1 MDLIKPFLIGGL
13 TIAGGKLL
21 SKKVDPAYAP
31 LLSAVPT
38 GIIASF
44 FLKDEKSKREYYTG
58 YLIADIF
65 LSFTIDSILLGTLY
79 FVKTPVNYLSIIGYL
94 FWVTASFLAIKFS
107 LWFSVKKTK

>member
-1 MDLIKPFLIGGL
+1 MDLIKPFLIGGV

-44 FLKDEKSKREYYTG
+44 FIKDEKAKREYYTG
-58 YLIADIF
+58 YLIVDIF
-65 LSFTIDSILLGTLY
+65 LSLTIDSILLGTLH
-79 FVKTPVNYLSIIGYL
+79 FVNTPVDYLSIIGYL
-94 FWVTASFLAIKFS
+94 FWITASFLGIKFS
-107 LWFSVKKTK
+107 LWFSRKK